1 MRHSLRPLLG
11 LIAAFALSFPSAA
24 LAADQAGFKP
34 LFNGTSFDGW
44 RFSGQKDGD
53 PWPDN
58 WKVKDGVI
66 FLTGGSKPHLVT
78 VREFTDFELKLE
90 WRALKEK
97 YNSGLYIRCAK
108 EAGNNQLNL
117 AKGAEGGL
125 VGGKM
130 EGAKPV
136 PDLQKPSGEWNEWRV
151 LVKGEKVSFWCN
163 GKLAWEAAGFKT
175 EKGCIGL
182 QAEGAPIEFRNLLL
196 RELK

>member
-1 MRHSLRPLLG
+1 MRHSLRLLLG
-11 LIAAFALSFPSAA
+11 LAAIGLSLSSAFA
-24 LAADQAGFKP
+24 ADDFKP
-34 LFNGTSFDGW
+34 LFNGTNFDGW
-44 RFSGQKDGD
+44 RFSGQKEGD

-66 FLTGGSKPHLVT
+66 FLTGGGRPHLVT

-90 WRALKEK
+90 WRALKEE
-97 YNSGLYIRCAK
+97 YNSGLYLRCVK
-108 EAGNNQLNL
+108 DAGNNQLNL

-130 EGAKPV
+130 DGAKPV
-136 PDLQKPSGEWNEWRV
+136 PDLQKPSGEWNLWRV

-163 GKLAWEAAGFKT
+163 DTLAWEATGFKT

-182 QAEGAPIEFRNLLL
+182 QAEGASMEFRNLQL